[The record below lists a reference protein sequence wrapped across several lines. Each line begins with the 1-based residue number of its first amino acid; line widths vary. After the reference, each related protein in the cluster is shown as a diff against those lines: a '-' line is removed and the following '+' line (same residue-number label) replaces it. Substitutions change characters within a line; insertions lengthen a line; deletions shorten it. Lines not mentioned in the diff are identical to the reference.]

1 MQIIEKQ
8 AASKAANVH
17 RSQEAITELG
27 RRIDKLGNDMEKQ
40 AASRAANVNRSQ
52 EAIEKMQD
60 RITDIEKTVEIQVS
74 STEERAKFE
83 REKDAGRC

>member
-1 MQIIEKQ
+1 
-8 AASKAANVH
+8 
-17 RSQEAITELG
+17 
-27 RRIDKLGNDMEKQ
+27 MEKQ

-83 REKDAGRC
+83 REKDAER